1 MVSFW
6 PFKGDD
12 NSAASFEKTLS
23 QLSTKIN
30 KSSARN
36 ERFRQSQRRFKVLW
50 TLYSSF
56 AYILVAL
63 ILTLVTGWEN
73 WGTVEYTTVAGG
85 PVVIYG
91 IRTGLDAYFNYRLS
105 NTQNSLNEL
114 HKQRD
119 ATIEKLK
126 AATKYNSTQQLLDKY
141 GGAQKRP
148 PSPQPPNKRKSEGP
162 QGNQSTPQGRRTGF
176 GPPPTANIQG
186 RSPQIQP
193 PSSPD
198 SMSVSPPAPVGMP
211 ARAMPPNLSPP
222 SAKID
227 TSEEFAPNAFDAP
240 IQPPPLPS
248 TQYAADGPRWYDRI
262 LDAVLGEDE
271 TQARNRIALICQNCR
286 LVNGQAPP
294 GVRTVEE
301 LGRWRCS
308 SCQAWNGVESEAKK
322 ILNEISKNQPV
333 SSEEEYEDIGDVSGE
348 GEEDGEGISGEASPI
363 LGGAEDEGETP
374 AVSTRSKAGQRKKV

>member
-73 WGTVEYTTVAGG
+73 WGAVEYTAVAGG

-91 IRTGLDAYFNYRLS
+91 VRTGLDAYFNYRLS

-114 HKQRD
+114 YKQRD

-141 GGAQKRP
+141 GGTGQKRP
-148 PSPQPPNKRKSEGP
+148 SSPQPPNKRKSEGP
-162 QGNQSTPQGRRTGF
+162 QSNQSTPQGRRTGF
-176 GPPPTANIQG
+176 VPPPTANIPG
-186 RSPQIQP
+186 RSPPIQP
-193 PSSPD
+193 PMTPD
-198 SMSVSPPAPVGMP
+198 SASISPPGPVGVP
-211 ARAMPPNLSPP
+211 ARALPPNVSPQSANTEP
-222 SAKID
+222 SED
-227 TSEEFAPNAFDAP
+227 FAPNAFDAP
-240 IQPPPLPS
+240 LRPPPALS

-294 GVRTVEE
+294 GVRTLEE

-308 SCQAWNGVESEAKK
+308 SCQTWNGVESEEKR
-322 ILNEISKNQPV
+322 ILSEISRNKPV
-333 SSEEEYEDIGDVSGE
+333 SSDEEFEEIGDVS
-348 GEEDGEGISGEASPI
+348 EEVEVEADSDEALPIVSG
-363 LGGAEDEGETP
+363 GEDESDTP
-374 AVSTRSKAGQRKKV
+374 AGSTRSKARQKA

>member
-6 PFKGDD
+6 PFKGD
-12 NSAASFEKTLS
+12 NTSAASFEKTLS

-50 TLYSSF
+50 TLYASF

-73 WGTVEYTTVAGG
+73 WGVVEYTAVVGG

-91 IRTGLDAYFNYRLS
+91 VRTGLDAYYNYRLS

-141 GGAQKRP
+141 GGGQPNRQ
-148 PSPQPPNKRKSEGP
+148 PSPQPSKKRKSDGP
-162 QGNQSTPQGRRTGF
+162 QSNQNTPQGHRTGF
-176 GPPPTANIQG
+176 VPPPTANIPW
-186 RSPQIQP
+186 RSPPVKP
-193 PSSPD
+193 PISPGG
-198 SMSVSPPAPVGMP
+198 VSW
-211 ARAMPPNLSPP
+211 SPP
-222 SAKID
+222 SPAGAPGLSMLPD
-227 TSEEFAPNAFDAP
+227 LSSQSPNLDPSEVFAPNAFDGP
-240 IQPPPLPS
+240 LITVPPA
-248 TQYAADGPRWYDRI
+248 TQYAADGPKWYDRI
-262 LDAVLGEDE
+262 MDAVLGEDE
-271 TQARNRIALICQNCR
+271 TQARNRIAMICQNCR

-294 GVRTVEE
+294 GIRTLEE

-308 SCQAWNGVESEAKK
+308 SCQALNGVESEEKK
-322 ILNEISKNQPV
+322 ILNRITESKSRPAY
-333 SSEEEYEDIGDVSGE
+333 SDEEVDPEEVEEDEESGSDEVIPTVSGP
-348 GEEDGEGISGEASPI
+348 EEA
-363 LGGAEDEGETP
+363 TP
-374 AVSTRSKAGQRKKV
+374 AGSTRSKARQRKKA